1 MEEMLLNLQRRKAIM
16 MFAVHDEDK
25 CVRVNIW
32 MDGTSYID
40 EAVRHVRKKVEASAK
55 DATRPVKVTIAA
67 VLECFDV
74 GVESGE
80 THRTYHQA
88 VDKAD

>member
-1 MEEMLLNLQRRKAIM
+1 MEEMLINLQRRKAIM
-16 MFAVHDEDK
+16 MFAVHDEEEFL
-25 CVRVNIW
+25 RVNVW

-40 EAVRHVRKKVEASAK
+40 EAVRHVRKKIEASARQQPK
-55 DATRPVKVTIAA
+55 PVKVTIAA

-74 GVESGE
+74 GMESGA

-88 VDKAD
+88 VEKAD